1 MKIEEIK
8 SVAPKK
14 EIKFEQESEFN
25 KKIDSKKEI
34 KPEKEMK
41 NVDWLKLRMKFFP
54 FPKGYT
60 RLSIVL
66 MFFVSIL
73 RSYLCRGDEV
83 VLFVSTFCFMI
94 GVYASIVWIYWGFK
108 NEKK

>member
-25 KKIDSKKEI
+25 KKIDSKKDI

-41 NVDWLKLRMKFFP
+41 NVDWLKLRMKFFTVWAGR
-54 FPKGYT
+54 KKI
-60 RLSIVL
+60 RLNVFIIIFQ
-66 MFFVSIL
+66 M
-73 RSYLCRGDEV
+73 
-83 VLFVSTFCFMI
+83 T
-94 GVYASIVWIYWGFK
+94 A
-108 NEKK
+108 